1 MLSETGAAVNLVL
14 VTLSVLGY
22 SEGTGLRQSSLGVP
36 VHIGRDH
43 GMAVACRG
51 GRMVIEELRLCYNQ
65 PEQARKWVLGL
76 EFYQFPLCLCPTEMS
91 W

>member
-22 SEGTGLRQSSLGVP
+22 SEGTGLRQSSLGIP

-43 GMAVACRG
+43 GMAVAC
-51 GRMVIEELRLCYNQ
+51 
-65 PEQARKWVLGL
+65 
-76 EFYQFPLCLCPTEMS
+76 
-91 W
+91 